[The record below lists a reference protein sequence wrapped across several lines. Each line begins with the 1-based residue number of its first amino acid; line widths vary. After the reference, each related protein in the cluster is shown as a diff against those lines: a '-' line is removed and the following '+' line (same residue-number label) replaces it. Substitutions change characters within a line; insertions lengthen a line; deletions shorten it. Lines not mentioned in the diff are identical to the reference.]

1 MTNYDVILGY
11 YDVIQD
17 KLQSTF
23 TIINIYMVFNRTYVV
38 IDEYHMYMLLGMC
51 YILCMCVYVCVG
63 GYLLFLADFAIFS

>member
-1 MTNYDVILGY
+1 MTNYDVILEY

-38 IDEYHMYMLLGMC
+38 IDEYHMYMLYMLH
-51 YILCMCVYVCVG
+51 V
-63 GYLLFLADFAIFS
+63 